1 MRHKYLLFFLV
12 AVCCLLLPLPVASAD
27 AFDDKVRGLT
37 EITNVRISDT
47 EDKVRIVV
55 DADMPVKI
63 KKMVLS
69 APDRVVVDI
78 QNAWLARKAK
88 KDQRFTS
95 PFISRLQVAQFDE
108 QTVRVV
114 VHTKVGSH
122 NYSVFTLAEGPVPG
136 RVVLDFGNLGPD
148 TSGARIDFP
157 GSGGTDKPTSTGP
170 PQQEP
175 DKPED
180 IPSGEEKPSADSKKP
195 EHKPDKDAVRISQ
208 TPSGSVF
215 QPADKKSGGELDE
228 LTSLKGRKI
237 TIDPGHG
244 GNDSGAIG
252 PTGVMEKA
260 VTLQV
265 ALELKRL
272 LTEEGATVYMT
283 RTKDTEVSPRRS
295 KASDVEELQARCDVA
310 NTEDTDIFISIH
322 MDSFSNKEAKGT
334 TGYYY
339 KAGSAKSRQLADKVR
354 QGVIDQLGT
363 TSRGTQ
369 TCAFY
374 VVHHT
379 EMPATLVELAFISN
393 PNEERLLNSK
403 VGVMKAAQGI
413 ADGIADYF
421 G

>member
-1 MRHKYLLFFLV
+1 MKHNYLLLL
-12 AVCCLLLPLPVASAD
+12 AACLCCLLFPLHTVSAD
-27 AFDDKVRGLT
+27 AFDDRVHGLT
-37 EITNVRISDT
+37 EVTNVRVSDT

-55 DADMPVKI
+55 DADTPVKI

-69 APDRVVVDI
+69 SPDRVVVDI
-78 QNAWLARKAK
+78 QNAWLAKKAK
-88 KDQRFTS
+88 KDMNFTS
-95 PFISRLQVAQFDE
+95 PFVSRLLVAQFDPK
-108 QTVRVV
+108 TVRVV

-122 NYSVFTLAEGPVPG
+122 NYNVFTLAEGSVPG

-157 GSGGTDKPTSTGP
+157 GNGGKEEPVSAGQP
-170 PQQEP
+170 EQEQADAP
-175 DKPED
+175 LEKED
-180 IPSGEEKPSADSKKP
+180 PSEYSKKP
-195 EHKPDKDAVRISQ
+195 ERKPDANAVRISK
-208 TPSGSVF
+208 TPSGAVF
-215 QPADKKSGGELDE
+215 QPSGKEGGGELDE

-237 TIDPGHG
+237 VLDPGHG

-252 PTGVMEKA
+252 PTGVMEKT

-272 LTEEGATVYMT
+272 LTEEGAIVCMT

-310 NTEDTDIFISIH
+310 NTEKADIFISIH
-322 MDSFSNKEAKGT
+322 MDSFSNTEAKGT
-334 TGYYY
+334 TGYYF
-339 KAGSAKSRQLADKVR
+339 KSGSAKSRMLADRVR

-379 EMPATLVELAFISN
+379 DMPATLVELAFISN